1 MNSKEKETVRTEM
14 EKVED
19 NTVDEIISNDQTNYI
34 PEYIEIDQDRLEW
47 NKNFLETEIAKRE
60 RDFKIID
67 DIDAKEQHDLI
78 KDAIDPSDGLL
89 TNKEIDPTYYNRTIK
104 NESQAPQLDPNILN
118 IMREVVNHMSD
129 QVNSQVDEMP
139 PLEEV
144 PQIKYEPDPEPDI
157 KPNLQ
162 DLLTQPEP
170 EEYIQEFNDFKEE
183 VKEEISEIIK
193 EEPIDVD
200 TLETAMPEI
209 FSEGEFTD
217 TEFVSSYIPEF
228 RSDQNRID
236 LDVRARTTHAL
247 VPTEI
252 KIESEDPA
260 DILADPNVTTILP
273 PIEQKPSEDMV
284 PLADLLSP
292 VAWQ

>member
-1 MNSKEKETVRTEM
+1 MGGDREFSRDALSEFFHNLSWQALTNDNDSVQVKFEAATELVKNINHLLQKQIYENKKKTMEIGKKIVEQLNSKEKETVRTEM

-19 NTVDEIISNDQTNYI
+19 NIVDDIISNDQTNYI

-60 RDFKIID
+60 HDFKMID
-67 DIDAKEQHDLI
+67 NIDAKEQHDLI
-78 KDAIDPSDGLL
+78 KDVIDPSDGLL

-183 VKEEISEIIK
+183 VKEEISEII
-193 EEPIDVD
+193 
-200 TLETAMPEI
+200 
-209 FSEGEFTD
+209 
-217 TEFVSSYIPEF
+217 
-228 RSDQNRID
+228 
-236 LDVRARTTHAL
+236 
-247 VPTEI
+247 
-252 KIESEDPA
+252 
-260 DILADPNVTTILP
+260 
-273 PIEQKPSEDMV
+273 
-284 PLADLLSP
+284 
-292 VAWQ
+292 